1 MVNGKGDSPRNNK
14 SKSFRDN
21 YGSINW
27 GENMNKMD
35 TERRHRRYQTYE
47 GQYYEQ
53 NEVGDWVESTAQN
66 IYDELYLEG
75 IDPEEINKIME
86 LIPRSRGKPMCHEI
100 IRKTK

>member
-35 TERRHRRYQTYE
+35 TERKHRRHQTYE

-53 NEVGDWVESTAQN
+53 NEVGDWAESTA
-66 IYDELYLEG
+66 
-75 IDPEEINKIME
+75 
-86 LIPRSRGKPMCHEI
+86 PRRRGKPMCHEI